1 MRQITPYFV
10 LPKLNGMKKVRFLQ
24 ATVWLVFA
32 VLLAFIV
39 VVPFYKGYIKDSSGS
54 NESNTKPEI
63 NMSLLPGAVLDA
75 RSIDNMRSIDNT
87 RSIDNFKDEE
97 MRINDNYQ
105 LENISI
111 HADIKVN
118 TQSIKTPWWLSIYD
132 LLIAIVMFLL
142 LLRLS
147 VILTAIIFNIYS
159 YSIFNKGTVS
169 QFRQIGLLL
178 IIYSGV
184 DYISQQEIFL
194 KSKYLIN
201 SPLTIINT
209 SSYDSVLFLCSLL
222 VFIVAEAFKQGAQL
236 QEQQELTI

>member
-1 MRQITPYFV
+1 LRQITPYFV

-63 NMSLLPGAVLDA
+63 NMSLLPGAVLDV
-75 RSIDNMRSIDNT
+75 RSIDNM

>member
-63 NMSLLPGAVLDA
+63 NMSLLPGAVLDV
-75 RSIDNMRSIDNT
+75 RSIDNM

>member
-1 MRQITPYFV
+1 
-10 LPKLNGMKKVRFLQ
+10 MKKVRFLQ

-54 NESNTKPEI
+54 NGSTTKPEI
-63 NMSLLPGAVLDA
+63 NLSVLPGAVLDA
-75 RSIDNMRSIDNT
+75 RSIDNT
-87 RSIDNFKDEE
+87 RSIDNIKDQKL
-97 MRINDNYQ
+97 RINDNYQ

-178 IIYSGV
+178 IIYTGV

-209 SSYDSVLFLCSLL
+209 SSYDSVVLLCSLL